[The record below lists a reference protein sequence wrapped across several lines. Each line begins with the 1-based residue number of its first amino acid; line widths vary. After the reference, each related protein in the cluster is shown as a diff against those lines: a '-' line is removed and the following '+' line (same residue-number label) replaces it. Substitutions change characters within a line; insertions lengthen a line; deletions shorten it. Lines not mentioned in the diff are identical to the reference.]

1 MRTEPWKYLR
11 NTKPMPLAFLVWILF
26 LGMVAAAMQMTDQ
39 RTTATDPLLSR
50 VGQPSELAVNEFKKA
65 GMEEVRPHSLTDA
78 ERAKVQTAL
87 GALPSL
93 ESSSEFGE
101 VAPGEDAMPLGAALE
116 VVLIFFQLSWVA
128 MSKVTY
134 YLLF

>member
-1 MRTEPWKYLR
+1 
-11 NTKPMPLAFLVWILF
+11 
-26 LGMVAAAMQMTDQ
+26 
-39 RTTATDPLLSR
+39 
-50 VGQPSELAVNEFKKA
+50 
-65 GMEEVRPHSLTDA
+65 
-78 ERAKVQTAL
+78 VQTAL